1 MKIVKATA
9 LVFMTSSIGFS
20 LNSQAV
26 ESSSASSADIDYC
39 KVAYVDQVEDREGIY
54 RGQCKNNKP
63 NGVGTVSFYNGSKLA
78 GTFADGQFAG
88 EGTYTSAS
96 GDVYKGDWQHG
107 KRHGQGT
114 YTWAQGSQYEGE
126 WIDDKREGQGVFTWA
141 NGNRFEGEFRDNKRY
156 NGKYYTSTGR
166 IYKCR
171 LGQCR

>member
-1 MKIVKATA
+1 MKSLKATA
-9 LVFMTSSIGFS
+9 LIFFASSIGFS
-20 LNSQAV
+20 LTSHAV
-26 ESSSASSADIDYC
+26 DSSIASSADMDYC
-39 KVAYVDQVEDREGIY
+39 KVSYVDKTDGREGVY
-54 RGQCKNNKP
+54 RGQCQNNKP
-63 NGVGTVSFYNGSKLA
+63 HGSGSVDFNNGAKLT
-78 GTFADGQFAG
+78 GTFEKGRFSGD
-88 EGTYTSAS
+88 GTYRTAA
-96 GDVYKGDWQHG
+96 GDVYQGDWSQG

-114 YTWAQGSQYEGE
+114 YTWAQGSHYEGE